1 MAKDKVL
8 DTRLH
13 DTEAT
18 SMNANIYILSRTQT
32 QIKLL
37 FSFSDT
43 KIKFD
48 QVICGVVEFHKI
60 VFLPPLRVTL

>member
-8 DTRLH
+8 GTQLH

-37 FSFSDT
+37 FIFSDT

-48 QVICGVVEFHKI
+48 QVICGTE
-60 VFLPPLRVTL
+60 L

>member
-1 MAKDKVL
+1 MAKDKVF

-18 SMNANIYILSRTQT
+18 IMNANIYILSRTQT

-48 QVICGVVEFHKI
+48 QMICGTE
-60 VFLPPLRVTL
+60 L